1 MADHGTRASMG
12 DTVLDGMLKGGV
24 PRNRSVLIAGAPG
37 TGKTTLGMQFLQ
49 AGLEAG
55 ERCLFIS
62 TEQTR
67 DELQE
72 SFASYDFDL
81 DHEQLAT
88 TSLHASPEQD
98 SNGRQQLRLR
108 TLEGGSAV
116 DEQFVGFTLSN
127 IITYLRRGAAA
138 DRIVFDSVSALEIL
152 TDEEG
157 LFRRYLLEFLQTLT
171 SEIGATTLL
180 TAEANR
186 EGYADDI
193 LEFSTH
199 GVLRLTREAVN
210 DDPHRFLKV
219 AKMRGVDHDPRTV
232 EFTLGS
238 SFACAPSRRSQPP
251 ALKTHKHTSIGI
263 DGLDSL
269 CGGGLATGAG
279 VLLHHDGRAN
289 LTALFSQLMSQCIDK
304 GYNILLVPTIRMRPE
319 SVRTLLTGHNN
330 SLDTLMGDN
339 RLFVLD
345 MIGAWDETTEN
356 VFGSRE
362 SASGIRSVLQAVH
375 ERAGDQP
382 TLSLINA
389 DAMVNKLGTADA
401 RDVRY
406 AQEARFL
413 DSDDLLIHIHNPAV
427 TVDEIDGFYK
437 NAAEQVIKTWIT
449 ESGLQYFSLEKSPCG
464 FVGTTSMVEYV
475 EEPPYL
481 EVQMPP
487 EERENPHI
495 VD

>member
-1 MADHGTRASMG
+1 MADYNTQASMG
-12 DTVLDGMLKGGV
+12 DRVLDRMLNGGI
-24 PRNRSVLIAGAPG
+24 PRNRSILIAGTPG

-49 AGLEAG
+49 AGLESG

-67 DELQE
+67 DELLE
-72 SFASYDFDL
+72 SFVDYDFDL
-81 DHEQLAT
+81 DHEQLAI
-88 TSLHASPEQD
+88 TSLHASPDQD
-98 SNGRQQLRLR
+98 SNGQQQLRLR
-108 TLEGGSAV
+108 TLEGGSVV

-127 IITYLRRGAAA
+127 IITYLRHGASA
-138 DRIVFDSVSALEIL
+138 DRVVFDSLSALAVL
-152 TDEEG
+152 TEEEG
-157 LFRRYLLEFLQTLT
+157 LFRRYLLELFQTLT
-171 SEIGATTLL
+171 NEIEATTLL

-186 EGYADDI
+186 DGYADDVM
-193 LEFSTH
+193 EFSTH

-210 DDPHRFLKV
+210 DDPHRFLNV

-238 SFACAPSRRSQPP
+238 SFKCAPARRSQPP

-263 DGLDSL
+263 EGLDNL

-289 LTALFSQLMSQCIDK
+289 LTALFSQLMSQCIEK
-304 GYNILLVPTIRMRPE
+304 GHNVLLVPTIRMRPE
-319 SVRTLLTGHNN
+319 SVRTLLAGHDN
-330 SLDTLMGDN
+330 SLNELMGDN

-345 MIGAWDETTEN
+345 MIGAWDETMEN

-362 SASGIRSVLQAVH
+362 SASGIQSVLQAVH
-375 ERAGDQP
+375 ERASDQP

-401 RDVRY
+401 REVRY

-413 DSDDLLIHIHNPAV
+413 DSDDLLVHIHNPEV

-437 NAAEQVIKTWIT
+437 NAAEQVLKTWIT

-475 EEPPYL
+475 EEPPYI

-487 EERENPHI
+487 EERENPYAKE
-495 VD
+495 